1 MEPVHLVQANGGA
14 AAARPL
20 SDWLPQLTAAR
31 PAGAYVHVPFCFHKC
46 HYCDFY
52 SFVDTKD
59 RQEAFVDRLL
69 VEAGAMAGLVHE
81 PLQTLFVG
89 GGTPT
94 LLADERL
101 ARLLRGLRELLPWA
115 DGAEWTVEANPE
127 TVTASKA
134 DVLASCGVT
143 RVSMGAQSF
152 QPGLLRQLERHHEP
166 ASVARAMGLL
176 RAAGIARLNIDLIF
190 AIPTSTMA
198 QWRDDLA
205 QALGLAPDHLSC
217 YGLVYEPGTP
227 LRARLEAGGV
237 ERLDEEL
244 EASMYEHTVAALAEA
259 GYHHYEISNWAK
271 PGQECR
277 HNLLYWEDGEWI
289 ALGPSASGHA
299 AGLRWKNVA
308 VLQEWLERGP
318 WPPVRSVE
326 ALDEDGRVG
335 EAFLM
340 GLRLL
345 DGMRHDRVQSLLGR
359 GARAAKRQAAIEAA
373 LSRGDMEWSG
383 GLLRFTE
390 RGVLTSDSV
399 LRDLL

>member
-1 MEPVHLVQANGGA
+1 MEPVHLVQANAGS

-20 SDWLPQLTAAR
+20 SDWLPQLDAAR

-52 SFVDTKD
+52 SFVDTRD
-59 RQEAFVDRLL
+59 RQEAFVERLL
-69 VEAGAMAGLVHE
+69 AEARVMAGLVRE
-81 PLQTLFVG
+81 PLRTLFVG

-94 LLADERL
+94 LLADDRL

-127 TVTASKA
+127 TVTEGKA
-134 DVLASCGVT
+134 AVLASCGVT

-152 QPGLLRQLERHHEP
+152 QPALLRQLERHHEP
-166 ASVARAMGLL
+166 ASVARAMALL
-176 RAAGIARLNIDLIF
+176 RGAGIARLNVDLIF
-190 AIPTSTMA
+190 AIPGSTLA
-198 QWRDDLA
+198 QWEDDLG
-205 QALGLAPDHLSC
+205 QALALAPDHLSC

-244 EASMYEHTVAALAEA
+244 EAAMYECTVATLAAA

-271 PGQECR
+271 PGEECR

-308 VLQEWLERGP
+308 VLQEWIEHGP
-318 WPPVRSVE
+318 WSPVRSVE
-326 ALDEDGRVG
+326 ALDEDGRIG

-345 DGMRHDRVQSLLGR
+345 DGMREERVRELLGR
-359 GARAAKRQAAIEAA
+359 GARATQRRAAIDAA
-373 LSRGDMEWSG
+373 LARGDMEWSSG
-383 GLLRFTE
+383 RLRFSE

-399 LRDLL
+399 LRELL

>member
-1 MEPVHLVQANGGA
+1 MGSLRLHDESAKPAGVSRPLGHVLSAGN
-14 AAARPL
+14 AAARGL
-20 SDWLPQLTAAR
+20 
-31 PAGAYVHVPFCFHKC
+31 YIHVPFCFHKC

-176 RAAGIARLNIDLIF
+176 RAAGIARLNDVT
-190 AIPTSTMA
+190 AWHP
-198 QWRDDLA
+198 
-205 QALGLAPDHLSC
+205 C
-217 YGLVYEPGTP
+217 E
-227 LRARLEAGGV
+227 
-237 ERLDEEL
+237 
-244 EASMYEHTVAALAEA
+244 
-259 GYHHYEISNWAK
+259 
-271 PGQECR
+271 
-277 HNLLYWEDGEWI
+277 
-289 ALGPSASGHA
+289 
-299 AGLRWKNVA
+299 
-308 VLQEWLERGP
+308 
-318 WPPVRSVE
+318 
-326 ALDEDGRVG
+326 
-335 EAFLM
+335 
-340 GLRLL
+340 
-345 DGMRHDRVQSLLGR
+345 
-359 GARAAKRQAAIEAA
+359 
-373 LSRGDMEWSG
+373 
-383 GLLRFTE
+383 
-390 RGVLTSDSV
+390 
-399 LRDLL
+399 

>member
-1 MEPVHLVQANGGA
+1 MEPVHLAQADSGA
-14 AAARPL
+14 TASRPL
-20 SDWLPQLTAAR
+20 SDWLPQLRAAR

-59 RQEAFVDRLL
+59 RQDAYVERLL
-69 VEAGAMAGLVHE
+69 AEARTMAELVHE

-94 LLADERL
+94 LLADDRL
-101 ARLLRGLRELLPWA
+101 RRLLGGLREALPWA

-127 TVTASKA
+127 TVTAAKA
-134 DVLASCGVT
+134 QALASCGVN

-152 QPGLLRQLERHHEP
+152 QPELLRQLERHHEP

-176 RAAGIARLNIDLIF
+176 RNAGIERLNIDLIF
-190 AIPTSTMA
+190 AIPTSTLA
-198 QWRDDLA
+198 QWQDDLA
-205 QALGLAPDHLSC
+205 QALKFAPDHLSC

-244 EASMYEHTVAALAEA
+244 EASMVEHTVDTLAAA

-277 HNLLYWEDGEWI
+277 HNILYWQNGEWI

-308 VLQEWLERGP
+308 LLQEWLDGGP

-326 ALDEDGRVG
+326 SLDEDGRIG

-345 DGMRHDRVQSLLGR
+345 DGMEAQRVRELLAR
-359 GARAAKRQAAIEAA
+359 GSRAAQRQAALDAA
-373 LSRGDMEWSG
+373 VARGDMMWTDG
-383 GLLRFTE
+383 RLRFSE

>member
-1 MEPVHLVQANGGA
+1 MEPVHLVQANASA
-14 AAARPL
+14 AASRPL
-20 SDWLPQLTAAR
+20 SAWLPQLATAR
-31 PAGAYVHVPFCFHKC
+31 PVGAYVHVPFCFHKC

-69 VEAGAMAGLVHE
+69 AEARVMSGLVHE
-81 PLQTLFVG
+81 PMQTLFVG

-94 LLADERL
+94 LLADDRL
-101 ARLLRGLRELLPWA
+101 LRLLRGLRELLPWA
-115 DGAEWTVEANPE
+115 GGAEWTVEANPE
-127 TVTASKA
+127 TITAAKA

-152 QPGLLRQLERHHEP
+152 QPALLQQLERHHEP

-176 RAAGIARLNIDLIF
+176 RSAGIARLNIDLIF
-190 AIPTSTMA
+190 AIPTSTLV
-198 QWRDDLA
+198 QWQDDLA
-205 QALGLAPDHLSC
+205 QALALAPDHLSC

-244 EASMYEHTVAALAEA
+244 EASMYEHTVTTLAAA
-259 GYHHYEISNWAK
+259 GYHHYEISNWAR

-308 VLQEWLERGP
+308 VLQEWLDEGP
-318 WPPVRSVE
+318 WAPVRSVE
-326 ALDEDGRVG
+326 ALDEDGRIG

-345 DGMRHDRVQSLLGR
+345 DGMHEGRVQSLLGR
-359 GARAAKRQAAIEAA
+359 GTRAVRRKAAIDAA
-373 LSRGDMEWSG
+373 VARGDMVRSDG
-383 GLLRFTE
+383 RLRFSE

>member
-1 MEPVHLVQANGGA
+1 MEPVPLPQAGGA
-14 AAARPL
+14 PAARPL
-20 SDWLPQLTAAR
+20 SDWLPRLAAAR
-31 PAGAYVHVPFCFHKC
+31 PRGAYAHVPFCFHKC

-59 RQEAFVDRLL
+59 RQGAFVDRLL
-69 VEAGAMAGLVHE
+69 EEARAASVLARE
-81 PLQTLFVG
+81 PLETLFVG

-94 LLADERL
+94 LLADHELERM
-101 ARLLRGLRELLPWA
+101 LRGLRAMLPWA

-127 TVTASKA
+127 TVTAEKA
-134 DVLASCGVT
+134 GVLASCGVT

-152 QPGLLRQLERHHEP
+152 QPALLRQLERHHEP
-166 ASVARAMGLL
+166 ASVARAMALL
-176 RAAGIARLNIDLIF
+176 RGAGIARLNVDLIF
-190 AIPTSTMA
+190 AIPGSTLA
-198 QWRDDLA
+198 QWEDDLG
-205 QALGLAPDHLSC
+205 QALALAPDHLSC

-244 EASMYEHTVAALAEA
+244 EAAMYECTVATLAAA

-271 PGQECR
+271 PGEECR

-308 VLQEWLERGP
+308 VLQEWIEHGP
-318 WPPVRSVE
+318 WSPVRSVE
-326 ALDEDGRVG
+326 ALDEDGRIG

-345 DGMRHDRVQSLLGR
+345 DGMREERVRELLGR
-359 GARAAKRQAAIEAA
+359 GARAAQRRVAIDAA
-373 LSRGDMEWSG
+373 LARGDMEWSSG
-383 GLLRFTE
+383 RLRFSE

-399 LRDLL
+399 LRELL

>member
-1 MEPVHLVQANGGA
+1 
-14 AAARPL
+14 
-20 SDWLPQLTAAR
+20 
-31 PAGAYVHVPFCFHKC
+31 VPFCFHKC

-59 RQEAFVDRLL
+59 RQGAFVDRLL
-69 VEAGAMAGLVHE
+69 EEARAASVLARE
-81 PLQTLFVG
+81 PLDTLFVG

-94 LLADERL
+94 LLADHELERM
-101 ARLLRGLRELLPWA
+101 LRGLRAMLPWA

-127 TVTASKA
+127 TVTAGKA
-134 DVLASCGVT
+134 AVLASCGVT

-152 QPGLLRQLERHHEP
+152 QPALLRQLERHHDP
-166 ASVARAMGLL
+166 ASVARAVGLL

-198 QWRDDLA
+198 EWQDDLA
-205 QALGLAPDHLSC
+205 QALALAPDHLSC

-244 EASMYEHTVAALAEA
+244 EAGMYEHTVATLAAA
-259 GYHHYEISNWAK
+259 GFHHYEISNWAR

-277 HNLLYWEDGEWI
+277 HNLLYWEDGEWL

-308 VLQEWLERGP
+308 VLQEWLEQGP
-318 WPPVRSVE
+318 WSPVRSVE
-326 ALDEDGRVG
+326 ALDEDGRIG

-345 DGMRHDRVQSLLGR
+345 DGMREDRVLDLLAR
-359 GARAAKRQAAIEAA
+359 GGRAAKRRAAIMEAVA
-373 LSRGDMEWSG
+373 RGDMEWSDG
-383 GLLRFTE
+383 RLRFSE

-399 LRDLL
+399 LRELL

>member
-1 MEPVHLVQANGGA
+1 MEPVHLPQAPGGQA
-14 AAARPL
+14 TARPLSAWLPRLAAARP
-20 SDWLPQLTAAR
+20 T
-31 PAGAYVHVPFCFHKC
+31 GAYVHVPFCFHKC

-59 RQEAFVDRLL
+59 RQDAFVDRLL
-69 VEAGAMAGLVHE
+69 AEARAMATLVHA
-81 PLQTLFVG
+81 PLTTLFVG

-94 LLADERL
+94 LLTDERL

-152 QPGLLRQLERHHEP
+152 QPALLRQLERHHEP
-166 ASVARAMGLL
+166 ASVARAMGWL

-190 AIPTSTMA
+190 AVPTSTLE
-198 QWRDDLA
+198 QWQDDLA
-205 QALGLAPDHLSC
+205 QALALAPDHLSC

-237 ERLDEEL
+237 ERLDEDL
-244 EASMYEHTVAALAEA
+244 EASMYEHTVTTLAAA
-259 GYHHYEISNWAK
+259 GYHHYEISNWAR

-308 VLQEWLERGP
+308 VLQEWLDDGP

-326 ALDEDGRVG
+326 ALDEDGRIG

-345 DGMRHDRVQSLLGR
+345 DGMRTERVQALLGR
-359 GARAAKRQAAIEAA
+359 GTRAAQRKAAIDAA
-373 LSRGDMEWSG
+373 IARGDMEWSG
-383 GLLRFTE
+383 DRLRFSE

-399 LRDLL
+399 LRELL